1 MSILFIFLGLTLLVI
16 GGEFLVRA
24 AVALSFRLK
33 LSKMVIGLTVVSFAT
48 SVPEL
53 LVSIQA
59 ALDGLSSISLGN
71 VIGSNVANIGLVLG
85 ITAFIAPLAIDKDFY
100 KLNWPIMMLLSIAL
114 YFLLKTGNVIDQ
126 LEGVGLLLVLSIYLW
141 LLLSRARKKALAEV
155 LEDGVVDEKLATV
168 SGVKIIIWL
177 VIGGAALWGGS
188 KLLVSGAVDLATAL
202 GVSERVIAVTMIAV
216 GTSVPELAASII
228 AALKK
233 EKALSLGNLIG
244 SNIFN
249 IASVLGITAII
260 HPIDVTDSKILE
272 NDIFWMLGFAA
283 VLIPLAFIPKRFVIG
298 RYKGLLILVAYT
310 VFVSLAFG

>member
-24 AVALSFRLK
+24 SVALSFRLK

-48 SVPEL
+48 SMPEL
-53 LVSIQA
+53 LVSVQA

-85 ITAFIAPLAIDKDFY
+85 ITAFLAPLAIDKDFY
-100 KLNWPIMMLLSIAL
+100 KLNWPVMMFLSVAL
-114 YFLLKTGNVIDQ
+114 YFLLKTGNVIDRV
-126 LEGVGLLLVLSIYLW
+126 EGVGLLLVLAIYLW
-141 LLLSRARKKALAEV
+141 LLLSRARKKSAVEV
-155 LEDGVVDEKLATV
+155 VDDGEVDEKLATV
-168 SGVKIIIWL
+168 SAVKIIIWL
-177 VIGGAALWGGS
+177 LLGGAALWGGS
-188 KLLVSGAVDLATAL
+188 ELLVKGAVDLATAM
-202 GVSERVIAVTMIAV
+202 GVSARVIAVTMIAV

-244 SNIFN
+244 SNIFS
-249 IASVLGITAII
+249 IASVLGITALIR
-260 HPIDVTDSKILE
+260 PIDVTDPQVLE
-272 NDIFWMLGFAA
+272 SDIFWMLGFAA

-298 RYKGLLILVAYT
+298 RYKGLLILVAYA